1 MDENRKL
8 KVDYDAASVE
18 YENRLKTYQFIEER
32 NKMFENENEQL
43 KIKIDR
49 YIRPLS
55 FNYIYAQK

>member
-49 YIRPLS
+49 YIRPWS